1 MNAGYPIDSDT
12 LGNLRPIYD
21 VVLSLGSNEGDSLA
35 TLQGAVDCLAD
46 TPNLAIVAVS
56 GVYRTTPV
64 DAPPQADFYNLVV
77 LADSTLEPLV
87 LLERAQAIEEAYGRR
102 RDIYHGPRTLD
113 IDLIK
118 VGRRT
123 CDTAVLRLPHPG
135 AATRAFVLIPWLDIE
150 PKAELPQGRV
160 ADLVRDLDR
169 SGIARMDDMVIT
181 L

>member
-35 TLQGAVDCLAD
+35 TLQEAVDRLVE
-46 TPNLAIVAVS
+46 TPNLTIVAVS
-56 GVYRTTPV
+56 PIYRTTPV
-64 DAPPQADFYNLVV
+64 DAPPQPDFYNLVV

-102 RDIYHGPRTLD
+102 HDIYHGPRTLD

-118 VGRRT
+118 VGTRT
-123 CDTAVLRLPHPG
+123 SDTEVLRLPHPA
-135 AATRAFVLIPWLDIE
+135 AATRAFVLVPWLDIE
-150 PKAELPQGRV
+150 PNAKLPQGRV
-160 ADLVRDLDR
+160 VDLVRNLDL
-169 SGIARMDDMVIT
+169 SGLTRLDDGIT